1 MNQKTVKK
9 INPVYLLLTILLP
22 IALILL
28 LGFVGYKCF
37 PDGGTGAVVCFMM
50 PTAVSVVWWIFGPTT
65 IWRIQK
71 KAMEKKLDQEGF
83 IRNQTFYGS
92 SHTVVVDIRKGMIAL
107 LFFWN
112 PFVPYILPA
121 SRVSKAWTDDGAA
134 GSGFMRG
141 TSRVSFLF
149 LIDGIKIRVN
159 TFTSNQRW
167 KMNDEHVLTGISK
180 ADMWVQVLAEAK
192 EAAELRHGTD

>member
-1 MNQKTVKK
+1 MNQKSIQR
-9 INPVYLLLTILLP
+9 INPAYLLPTIFVPLV
-22 IALILL
+22 LIFG
-28 LGFVGYKCF
+28 LGFIGATQF
-37 PDGGTGAVVCFMM
+37 REGGVGAVIFLMC

-83 IRNQTFYGS
+83 TRNQTFYGS
-92 SHTVVVDIRKGMIAL
+92 SHTVVVDIRKGRIAL

-121 SRVSKAWTDDGAA
+121 
-134 GSGFMRG
+134 
-141 TSRVSFLF
+141 SRVSFLF

-167 KMNDEHVLTGISK
+167 KMDDPKILEAISK
-180 ADMWVQVLAEAK
+180 ADMMVQILETAK
-192 EAAELRHGTD
+192 QASGS